1 MGIHCTDF
9 FKFAVCLK
17 VKKKKKREKLI
28 IGVIRNIGFESQF
41 LLISCRTQG

>member
-1 MGIHCTDF
+1 MGIHCTIF

-17 VKKKKKREKLI
+17 VKKKREKMT
-28 IGVIRNIGFESQF
+28 IGVIARNIGFESQF